1 MPLLL
6 HLADVHLGARHAD
19 MGTAAA
25 QQRDRQIAAFVR
37 AVDVGLRERV
47 DAALICG
54 DLFDSNAQPRRSV
67 ERAAGE
73 LRRLTDA
80 GIRVVVIPGTHDAY
94 DSHSIYRTFDL
105 VQLAGLPPGSDRLVV
120 LTPERPEFLVADLD
134 LIVYGRVFATKRAP
148 RSPLEGF
155 DVRDDGRATWK
166 VGMVHG
172 SRFIAGKVERD
183 DVLFRDEEVA
193 ASGLDY
199 LALGHWHSFLSG
211 RAGATTWAYAGAPE
225 PVAVDQDGAGDV
237 CLVRLEDG
245 IGGRSSVHLERV
257 RVGRT
262 TFRSI
267 EFDAAELASQDDL
280 VRRLEAQAD
289 ADLVL
294 VVTIAGIA
302 PDSLEIQPDEVQRAL
317 EGSFLHL
324 RVQDCSAADLAAGPE
339 LPPDTVAGRF
349 LADVGVRIAAAEASG
364 DSGAAEQARQVL
376 RLGRR
381 LLLDDPD
388 HVTLASPDSGFRTS
402 GATPIWIS
410 GRLPA

>member
-1 MPLLL
+1 MP
-6 HLADVHLGARHAD
+6 
-19 MGTAAA
+19 TWA
-25 QQRDRQIAAFVR
+25 QQRCKQRERQLAAFVR
-37 AVDVGLRERV
+37 AIDVALRERV
-47 DAALICG
+47 DAVAHRG

-67 ERAAGE
+67 ERAASE

-80 GIRVVVIPGTHDAY
+80 GIRVVIIPGTHDAY

-105 VQLAGLPPGSDRLVV
+105 AELAGLPPASELLVV
-120 LTPERPEFLVADLD
+120 LTPDRPELLIGDLD

-155 DVRDDGRATWK
+155 DVGADDRATWK

-183 DVLFRDEEVA
+183 DVLFTDDEIA
-193 ASGLDY
+193 TSGLDY

-280 VRRLEAQAD
+280 VRRLAEQAD
-289 ADLVL
+289 PDLVL
-294 VVTIAGIA
+294 AVSHRRHRAG
-302 PDSLEIQPDEVQRAL
+302 QPR
-317 EGSFLHL
+317 
-324 RVQDCSAADLAAGPE
+324 
-339 LPPDTVAGRF
+339 
-349 LADVGVRIAAAEASG
+349 
-364 DSGAAEQARQVL
+364 
-376 RLGRR
+376 
-381 LLLDDPD
+381 DP
-388 HVTLASPDSGFRTS
+388 A
-402 GATPIWIS
+402 
-410 GRLPA
+410 

>member
-1 MPLLL
+1 M
-6 HLADVHLGARHAD
+6 
-19 MGTAAA
+19 
-25 QQRDRQIAAFVR
+25 
-37 AVDVGLRERV
+37 
-47 DAALICG
+47 
-54 DLFDSNAQPRRSV
+54 
-67 ERAAGE
+67 
-73 LRRLTDA
+73 
-80 GIRVVVIPGTHDAY
+80 
-94 DSHSIYRTFDL
+94 
-105 VQLAGLPPGSDRLVV
+105 V
-120 LTPERPEFLVADLD
+120 LTPERPELVAPDLD

-148 RSPLEGF
+148 HSPLEGF
-155 DVRDDGRATWK
+155 DVRADDRATWK
-166 VGMVHG
+166 VGMIHG

-199 LALGHWHSFLSG
+199 LALGHWHSFSSG
-211 RAGATTWAYAGAPE
+211 RAGETTWAYAGAPE

-262 TFRSI
+262 TFRSL

-302 PDSLEIQPDEVQRAL
+302 PDRLEIQPDEVQRVL

-324 RVQDCSAADLAAGPE
+324 RVQDRSAADLAAGPE
-339 LPPDTVAGRF
+339 LPADTVAGRF
-349 LADVGVRIAAAEASG
+349 LADVGARIAAAEASG
-364 DSGAAEQARQVL
+364 DRATAEQARQVL

-388 HVTLASPDSGFRTS
+388 HVTLA
-402 GATPIWIS
+402 
-410 GRLPA
+410 

>member
-19 MGTAAA
+19 MGAAA
-25 QQRDRQIAAFVR
+25 VQQRERQQAAFVR
-37 AVDVGLRERV
+37 AIDVALRERV
-47 DAALICG
+47 DAVLICG

-67 ERAAGE
+67 ERAAGD

-80 GIRVVVIPGTHDAY
+80 GIRVVIIPGTHDAY
-94 DSHSIYRTFDL
+94 DSHSIFRTFDL
-105 VQLAGLPPGSDRLVV
+105 VQLAGLPSGSGLLVV
-120 LTPERPEFLVADLD
+120 LTPERPEIHIPDLD
-134 LIVYGRVFATKRAP
+134 LVVYGRVFATKRAP
-148 RSPLEGF
+148 RSPLDGF
-155 DVRDDGRATWK
+155 DVSADDRATWK
-166 VGMVHG
+166 VGMIHG

-183 DVLFRDEEVA
+183 DVLFTDDEIA

-211 RAGATTWAYAGAPE
+211 RAGETTWAYSGAPE

-262 TFRSI
+262 TFRSL

-280 VRRLEAQAD
+280 VRRLAEEAD
-289 ADLVL
+289 PDLVL
-294 VVTIAGIA
+294 TVTVAGIA
-302 PDSLEIQPDEVQRAL
+302 PDTLEIQPDEVQRILGA
-317 EGSFLHL
+317 SFLQL
-324 RVQDCSAADLAAGPE
+324 RVQDRSATELTAGPE

-349 LADVGVRIAAAEASG
+349 VADMAARLAAAEATG
-364 DSGAAEQARQVL
+364 DPAAVELARQVL

-388 HVTLASPDSGFRTS
+388 HVTLA
-402 GATPIWIS
+402 
-410 GRLPA
+410 